1 MIQENREMNQRAPLP
16 QSIGIVVIATLGS
29 LALAY
34 LLWGIVSFSAL
45 SIHDAL
51 GDAALPMLTDKLIRS
66 RMLFWSLPV
75 LSFAAGAAI
84 LATHKNSAVHCT
96 GNPMDAIDWEQ
107 DWFIATSSTHDV
119 HYGWLSQSCFSGT
132 GPAW

>member
-84 LATHKNSAVHCT
+84 LATHKNSAVNLLLYT
-96 GNPMDAIDWEQ
+96 SALVVAALLEITFTIIALAIPWMPLIGNKIG
-107 DWFIATSSTHDV
+107 S
-119 HYGWLSQSCFSGT
+119 
-132 GPAW
+132 